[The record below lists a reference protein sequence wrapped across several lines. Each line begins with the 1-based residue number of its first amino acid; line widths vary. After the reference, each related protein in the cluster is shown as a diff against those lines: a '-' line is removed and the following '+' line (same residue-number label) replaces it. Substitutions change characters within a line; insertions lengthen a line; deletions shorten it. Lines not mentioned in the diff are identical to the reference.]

1 MTGPVIP
8 REQAFANARRVLDI
22 ALADI
27 AADYAAGRLSPE
39 RELIVRRLMRQQRQQ
54 AGPRPLA
61 A

>member
-8 REQAFANARRVLDI
+8 RDEAFANARRVLDI

-39 RELIVRRLMRQQRQQ
+39 RELIVRRLLRQQREQPT
-54 AGPRPLA
+54 PRPLA